1 MDSDQLWDTTLNPD
15 TRTLI
20 QLTMDDAEE
29 ALKELD
35 IQLGK
40 DADKRKISIRDNE
53 HTIEVEDLD
62 R

>member
-1 MDSDQLWDTTLNPD
+1 MNSEQLWDTTLNPD

-29 ALKELD
+29 AYKELD

-40 DADKRKISIRDNE
+40 DADKRKVSIRDNE

>member
-1 MDSDQLWDTTLNPD
+1 MNADQLWDTTLNPD

-20 QLTMDDAEE
+20 QLTMEDAEE

-40 DADKRKISIRDNE
+40 DADKRKVSIRDNE